1 MSFSVLF
8 VCTGNICRSPVAEK
22 LFRARLIPGSE
33 VTASSAG
40 TFGLEGYEM
49 DGPSALALSEIGVDP
64 EGHVARRIT
73 IELVQDADLILTASD
88 EHRSVVLREAP
99 RKMTKV
105 FTLREF
111 GRLAGTLPE
120 REEALAVPSPDLL
133 RQRVRLIASQRGLVP
148 PAAPGSD
155 DISDPFGA
163 TIDTARRCV
172 ADVSAAVDAALA
184 TLHLHA

>member
-22 LFRARLIPGSE
+22 LFRARLIPGSG
-33 VTASSAG
+33 VTVSSAG

-73 IELVQDADLILTASD
+73 TELVQDADLILTASD
-88 EHRSVVLREAP
+88 EHRSILLREAP

-111 GRLAGTLPE
+111 GRLAGALPS
-120 REEALAVPSPDLL
+120 REAAPTVPSPDLL
-133 RQRVRLIASQRGLVP
+133 RQRVRLIASQRGLAP
-148 PAAPGSD
+148 PGPPGSD
-155 DISDPFGA
+155 DIADPFGA
-163 TIDTARRCV
+163 TIDIARHCV
-172 ADVSAAVDAALA
+172 AEVSGAVDVALE
-184 TLHLHA
+184 TLQLHA